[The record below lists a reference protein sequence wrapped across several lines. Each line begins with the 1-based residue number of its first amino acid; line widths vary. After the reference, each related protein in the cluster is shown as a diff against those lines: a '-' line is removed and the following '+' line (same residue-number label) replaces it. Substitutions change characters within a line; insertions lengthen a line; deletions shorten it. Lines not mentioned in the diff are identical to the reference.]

1 MRQRRLW
8 HEEREVVVTLYD
20 YLGSLVVDGSNL
32 IWSFSPLAQS
42 QLDAAAGKPY
52 VRVEEMEETIEEDL
66 YRNQIVIGQYV
77 DVYIFQAS
85 SVVNVAPVRHT
96 AMKLYFDLFN
106 APKFVNKHI
115 YGQPL
120 IACNVDV
127 GLPPNYDKDSS
138 GLAGMVRF
146 RLLFPR
152 G

>member
-1 MRQRRLW
+1 
-8 HEEREVVVTLYD
+8 VTLYD
-20 YLGSLVVDGSNL
+20 YLGSLTVGGSNL
-32 IWSFSPLAQS
+32 IWSFSPLTQS
-42 QLDAAAGKPY
+42 QVDAAAGKPY
-52 VRVEEMEETIEEDL
+52 VRVEEMEETIEEEL
-66 YRNQIVIGQYV
+66 YRHQIVIGQYV

-85 SVVNVAPVRHT
+85 LSNGTTPVRHT

-106 APKFVNKHI
+106 APKYVNKHI

-127 GLPPNYDKDSS
+127 GLPPNFDKDSA